1 MSDNNEANGQQFDA
15 DVIMQSSREVKH
27 CVAYL
32 RIYHYLSSFQAV
44 KPLETTLNGA
54 IIMPRSVMGSLGF
67 GFTKDGKTFCL
78 HTTGFLFDLFGELK
92 PTVANIEHGG
102 LTLRFSELKYA
113 DYILPPILVHFPII
127 NQRVYELAKEC
138 LFAVITK
145 IEDSLIEVDV
155 YDVVEVLNPPIIL
168 EDMKSSGANASNNL
182 SRIF

>member
-1 MSDNNEANGQQFDA
+1 MSNNNKTDDQQFDA
-15 DVIMQSSREVKH
+15 DVIMQSNREVKH

-32 RIYHYLSSFQAV
+32 RMYHYLSSFQAV
-44 KPLETTLNGA
+44 NALETTLNGA
-54 IIMPRSVMGSLGF
+54 LIMPRSVMGSLGF
-67 GFTKDGKTFCL
+67 GFTKDGQTFCL
-78 HTTGFLFDLFGELK
+78 HTTGFLFNLFGELK

-113 DYILPPILVHFPII
+113 DYILPPILVHFPIL
-127 NQRVYELAKEC
+127 NQRIYELAKQC

-145 IEDSLIEVDV
+145 IEDSLIEASA

-168 EDMKSSGANASNNL
+168 EDMKSSKVDASNNL